1 MISTASRPLWSSIVH
16 LLTAAAVYWHLIKGG
31 WLTNR
36 YQLDDPNT
44 VNLGLAIFEA
54 VAVMLVIGS
63 WISRSAFLGRL
74 IWRLCLV
81 QIAVAIGFLVFFL
94 VFAATFRF
102 KLM

>member
-1 MISTASRPLWSSIVH
+1 MISSTSRLLWSSIVH
-16 LLTAAAVYWHLIKGG
+16 LLIATAVYWHLVTGG

-36 YQLDDPNT
+36 YQLDDPNI
-44 VNLGLAIFEA
+44 VNLALAIFEA
-54 VAVMLVIGS
+54 VVVVLVIAS
-63 WISRSAFLGRL
+63 WISRSAFLCRL

-81 QIAVAIGFLVFFL
+81 QILVALGFLVFFL